1 VLPPK
6 SPPLGPGLG
15 PPSVDD
21 PIPRPVREAGGTI
34 LDALLGLAAEREDV
48 RRALTTVNAWLARE
62 LNLRAEAARSSTSR
76 VDATR
81 PEGGRSEGSRV
92 EAPRAESG
100 HGVLVP
106 RAPGTVGADDP
117 RSAESRPVDLERV
130 HARAA
135 WKGEALRLA
144 LARRAA
150 GAAPGP
156 ELRLREADLRARQSS
171 AGGPWAWMLDAPPA
185 RVEDAALTTLAQCYE
200 VVARVAEGLTQ
211 LERAEALQPA
221 PPVELLRLV
230 AETQSALL
238 VALAGV
244 GLRQDEDQR
253 DLFQWLRERTTRH
266 RIYVDRHMRLEDPAD
281 PSAAQDI
288 GRRFEVLVEGT
299 LAVGVGRK
307 QRVQLLNKVRYH
319 VRRLIDGGAS
329 SAEEWTSLAAALAR
343 WREHTLALDDKGL
356 VDVLGALAGL
366 EVPAAVTAAGA
377 QQPEALGALAAALE
391 LVRGGETARADS
403 LAEARR
409 LVQGR
414 RGLMVAEGTDD
425 FARATL
431 AEALGLE
438 HLEWLAVGGV
448 EPPAALDEQATDEPA
463 PGAAA
468 QPSERVAA
476 ILASLA
482 ETRPDVVFMGLR
494 LPQDEYLVF
503 KDRCVELRLPFV
515 RLPGEPTP
523 SAVAH
528 QTLRQVGWR
537 LRELRAEA

>member
-1 VLPPK
+1 M
-6 SPPLGPGLG
+6 
-15 PPSVDD
+15 DE
-21 PIPRPVREAGGTI
+21 PIPRPVREAGGAI

-62 LNLRAEAARSSTSR
+62 LGRRAEAAHSVTSR
-76 VDATR
+76 ADAPR
-81 PEGGRSEGSRV
+81 PEPGRNEGARV

-106 RAPGTVGADDP
+106 RGPGAVGSEEP
-117 RSAESRPVDLERV
+117 RAAESRPVDLERV
-130 HARAA
+130 RARAA
-135 WKGEALRLA
+135 WKGEALQLA

-156 ELRLREADLRARQSS
+156 ELRQREADLRTRQSA
-171 AGGPWAWMLDAPPA
+171 AGAPWAWMLDAPPA

-211 LERAEALQPA
+211 LEHAEAFDPA

-238 VALAGV
+238 AALAGV

-266 RIYVDRHMRLEDPAD
+266 RVYVDRHMRLEDPAD
-281 PSAAQDI
+281 PSAAQDLA
-288 GRRFEVLVEGT
+288 RRFEVLVEGT
-299 LAVGVGRK
+299 LAVGAGRK

-329 SAEEWTSLAAALAR
+329 SAEEWASLGAALAR
-343 WREHTLALDDKGL
+343 WREHSLALEDKGL
-356 VDVLGALAGL
+356 VEVLGALAGL
-366 EVPAAVTAAGA
+366 EIPAAVASAAA
-377 QQPEALGALAAALE
+377 QQPEVLGALNTALD

-403 LAEARR
+403 LAESRR
-409 LVQGR
+409 LLLDR
-414 RGLMVAEGTDD
+414 RALMVAEEPDEV
-425 FARATL
+425 ARVAL
-431 AEALGLE
+431 AEELGLE

-448 EPPAALDEQATDEPA
+448 ELRATLDQQATGEASESAPDPMVEPNA
-463 PGAAA
+463 
-468 QPSERVAA
+468 RVTA
-476 ILASLA
+476 ILAALA
-482 ETRPDVVFMGLR
+482 ESRPDVVFMGLR

-523 SAVAH
+523 GAVAH